1 MPNERREIGM
11 METDER
17 MLEEMTAAIESYAGP
32 MTRCRPGK
40 ARGDK
45 PIKGKPGPDVSAS
58 WLVPPPDESEQ
69 RRRQRMARAKRQR
82 IAERNAMIRKAHGL
96 GRR

>member
-1 MPNERREIGM
+1 MKVDD
-11 METDER
+11 ETEH
-17 MLEEMTAAIESYAGP
+17 AISAYAGP

-45 PIKGKPGPDVSAS
+45 PIKKPGPDVSAS
-58 WLVPPPDESEQ
+58 WLVPPPDEDEQ
-69 RRRQRMARAKRQR
+69 RRQKRMARAKRQR
-82 IAERNAMIRKAHGL
+82 IAERNGVIRKAHGL